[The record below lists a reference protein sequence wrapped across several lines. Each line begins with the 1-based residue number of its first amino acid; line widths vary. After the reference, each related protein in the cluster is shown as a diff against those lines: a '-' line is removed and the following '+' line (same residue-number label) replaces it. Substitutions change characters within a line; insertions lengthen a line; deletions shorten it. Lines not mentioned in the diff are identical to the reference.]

1 MDFHFLV
8 MEKSWKI
15 NVEKEGAPWSTR
27 VKCTSVNC
35 DQSCRTAVRPQS
47 SLIFWSVII
56 TVCWCDASDIA
67 DCAKCTGE
75 IFHIGDAFSTCLPM
89 RSVIVCWSSFNG
101 WRVVMGTALVLGTS
115 VLETSL
121 KHLLPAVSAR
131 DIVLYQN
138 IFDVMTYMW
147 HRSHMWPMWLVE
159 YGRLYFYFTVR
170 PVRAPGL

>member
-89 RSVIVCWSSFNG
+89 RSVIVCWSSF
-101 WRVVMGTALVLGTS
+101 VVGNALVLGTS

-131 DIVLYQN
+131 DIVLGTCTCRGVSINDSVSVDLGIDYSGAIAN
-138 IFDVMTYMW
+138 NE
-147 HRSHMWPMWLVE
+147 LVV
-159 YGRLYFYFTVR
+159 GISNRYFWK
-170 PVRAPGL
+170 PS